1 MAKIAF
7 EWYCLCND
15 IQNKCDGLESVIQ
28 FITEGIGENPV
39 NILCGGEEQSFNSM
53 IADIGNHTLISYV
66 PENGSLNVLISLFGI
81 ALYNVKLSESVPE
94 NIKYRINYTSINLDG
109 KRIEFSAKTEAE
121 LWSEISSQMMS
132 MNKIG
137 GFQVM
142 VPKDMNDNT
151 ITAKMFYLTS
161 DWLSNGV
168 NSNADENEIRKSLK
182 KNIDY
187 VLTMSSFTWHGLK
200 RFVKEYEHIIDAG
213 LKLNEKAV
221 VTKTLFLFYSLFMI
235 GQANGEISSFEEL
248 NNQIIKRF
256 GKREI
261 GLSYDVCK
269 KMQEEML
276 TNNNYA
282 DIIKCGAK
290 IVLRM

>member
-1 MAKIAF
+1 MVWAEA
-7 EWYCLCND
+7 
-15 IQNKCDGLESVIQ
+15 
-28 FITEGIGENPV
+28 
-39 NILCGGEEQSFNSM
+39 LCGEME
-53 IADIGNHTLISYV
+53 SY
-66 PENGSLNVLISLFGI
+66 
-81 ALYNVKLSESVPE
+81 
-94 NIKYRINYTSINLDG
+94 G

-187 VLTMSSFTWHGLK
+187 VLTMSSFTWHGLN

-261 GLSYDVCK
+261 GLSCDVCK

>member
-1 MAKIAF
+1 M
-7 EWYCLCND
+7 
-15 IQNKCDGLESVIQ
+15 
-28 FITEGIGENPV
+28 
-39 NILCGGEEQSFNSM
+39 
-53 IADIGNHTLISYV
+53 
-66 PENGSLNVLISLFGI
+66 
-81 ALYNVKLSESVPE
+81 
-94 NIKYRINYTSINLDG
+94 
-109 KRIEFSAKTEAE
+109 
-121 LWSEISSQMMS
+121 
-132 MNKIG
+132 
-137 GFQVM
+137 
-142 VPKDMNDNT
+142 
-151 ITAKMFYLTS
+151 
-161 DWLSNGV
+161 